1 MFGYAIL
8 HNVDYSRS
16 DHRPIMMSFGDSPS
30 NEVSDPFILRFQARW
45 LKQASFS
52 EVVEGTWE
60 ASLHQVQSNDLA
72 GRLAM
77 VHKRAH

>member
-30 NEVSDPFILRFQARW
+30 KEVSGPFILRFQARW
-45 LKQASFS
+45 LKQASFA
-52 EVVEGTWE
+52 EVVEG
-60 ASLHQVQSNDLA
+60 SLLHQVQSNDLA